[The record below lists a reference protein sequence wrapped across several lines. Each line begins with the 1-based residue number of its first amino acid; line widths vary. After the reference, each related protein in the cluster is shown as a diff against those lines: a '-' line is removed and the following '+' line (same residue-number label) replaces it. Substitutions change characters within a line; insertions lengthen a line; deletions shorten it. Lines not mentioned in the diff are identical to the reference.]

1 MEEEISRNIGAVM
14 MEVGSPDLTNTDSD
28 INSVYQIYVIGAT
41 TSQMIDSDKVTLIPS
56 RNVSET
62 KATVQDVTQARTFQ
76 SKGRH

>member
-1 MEEEISRNIGAVM
+1 MEEEIARNVDVVM
-14 MEVGSPDLTNTDSD
+14 TEGGSPYLTNTESYRD
-28 INSVYQIYVIGAT
+28 SVYRIYDIKAM
-41 TSQMIDSDKVTLIPS
+41 TSRTIVSVKVTLIPS